1 MTRAI
6 IEQIVDTSH
15 VKIRIPEY
23 NGAYMNADSTP
34 TSELDTAV
42 ICQQP
47 GITPLYKKGDVVFI
61 DFERDNIEMPVVLG
75 LIQGANSTYTS
86 TDTETD
92 SLNVRVNCTLPSATE
107 IGDVSSNELQQLMGA
122 RNNIQRQIDLI
133 NEKINAIIIYNKNE
147 GE

>member
-15 VKIRIPEY
+15 AKIRIPEY
-23 NGAYMNADSTP
+23 NGAYADADSTP
-34 TSELDTAV
+34 TAELDTAV

-47 GITPLYKKGDVVFI
+47 GTTPLYKKGDIVFV
-61 DFERDNIEMPVVLG
+61 DFERDNIEMPVILG
-75 LIQGANSTYTS
+75 LIQGANSTYTA

-92 SLNVRVNCTLPSATE
+92 SLNVRVNCVLPLATD
-107 IGDVSSNELQQLMGA
+107 IGEVSSKDIQQLVGV